1 MRPTRRKMLLGMG
14 ALATG
19 SGALFSSGAFA
30 NAVASSAD
38 LRVLVE
44 QRGIVFRPNDDATD
58 ESNVVDGT
66 EGFFNGND
74 GLDEEGA
81 FSDLE
86 PPLAATNG
94 EPNEDLELSAVV
106 ELGDSARF
114 EELFVLEND
123 TERVVYVGIAY
134 DRANSNYNDGGGAGQ
149 YGEDVSVNG
158 NDGISPG
165 VSRSAYRFEVNS
177 YTGDD
182 SNIDLTTDD
191 FAGENPENGLIS
203 PATNATDFN
212 LQSGDEES
220 TNNNLTYVGDSDS
233 IANQQDR
240 PADAIRLGPGE
251 SVTIDLVVDT
261 SFSEDVQDAI
271 TTQSDLSGTIPGF
284 GVERDTVDLLDGITV
299 GTIAAQGTDDP
310 YTESNGQSV
319 TVNQP

>member
-1 MRPTRRKMLLGMG
+1 M
-14 ALATG
+14 
-19 SGALFSSGAFA
+19 
-30 NAVASSAD
+30 
-38 LRVLVE
+38 
-44 QRGIVFRPNDDATD
+44 
-58 ESNVVDGT
+58 
-66 EGFFNGND
+66 
-74 GLDEEGA
+74 
-81 FSDLE
+81 
-86 PPLAATNG
+86 
-94 EPNEDLELSAVV
+94 
-106 ELGDSARF
+106 
-114 EELFVLEND
+114 
-123 TERVVYVGIAY
+123 
-134 DRANSNYNDGGGAGQ
+134 
-149 YGEDVSVNG
+149 NG

-203 PATNATDFN
+203 PATNATEFN
-212 LQSGDEES
+212 LENGGEES
-220 TNNNLTYVGDSDS
+220 SGLTYVGDNEN

-299 GTIAAQGTDDP
+299 GTIAAEGTDNP